1 MTSAQA
7 EHHLTDLADQ
17 YAAARAPGSGRA
29 GQGGRVQGRRRTG
42 AGERRAAPP
51 PGGATSVGA
60 GLPDAPLPGACGA
73 PYCHS
78 AGSWSG
84 LVSSTLQSWP
94 ASTSI
99 VGRVSRARPMRG
111 LTA

>member
-42 AGERRAAPP
+42 AG
-51 PGGATSVGA
+51 
-60 GLPDAPLPGACGA
+60 LPDAPRPGACGA
-73 PYCHS
+73 P
-78 AGSWSG
+78 
-84 LVSSTLQSWP
+84 
-94 ASTSI
+94 
-99 VGRVSRARPMRG
+99 VG
-111 LTA
+111 